1 MGACM
6 VVGDFLVRFLV
17 LPRGKGRTPYTV
29 YETSKLSNS
38 IRTKMNRNEGI
49 RQALPNGPKEIAAR
63 LAVPVGLL
71 SIEFADVW
79 LTASTYRNEIL

>member
-17 LPRGKGRTPYTV
+17 RFLVGFYLEEKVEHP
-29 YETSKLSNS
+29 
-38 IRTKMNRNEGI
+38 IRY
-49 RQALPNGPKEIAAR
+49 NGPKEIAAR

-71 SIEFADVW
+71 SIEFADV
-79 LTASTYRNEIL
+79 